1 MRQPRL
7 RVMLVIGALALVAPV
22 SSASGASPSSPRAES
37 HYEIWCTTSTGDT
50 YLAKRVDARA
60 IQLDKNPGGKDTATE
75 HFNENNP
82 YGEHCVELGPFTP

>member
-7 RVMLVIGALALVAPV
+7 RVVLVIGALALVAPV
-22 SSASGASPSSPRAES
+22 SSASGASPSTPRAES

-60 IQLDKNPGGKDTATE
+60 IQLDKDPGGKDTATE
-75 HFNENNP
+75 NFNENNP

>member
-1 MRQPRL
+1 MRTL
-7 RVMLVIGALALVAPV
+7 VVLVIGAIALLAPV

-37 HYEIWCTTSTGDT
+37 HYEIWCTTSTGET